1 MSKTRV
7 NLLCR
12 MGSYTRTRKTNRG
25 SITGLSSYED
35 YTQKS
40 GNYDKTREPVGTEI
54 FVGCFAHAPVPLD
67 RTVVLDA
74 GCGTGNYSDAL
85 LHYVGRIEA
94 VDMNAGMLEVA
105 TRKLA
110 WAGDRI
116 SFHFSGIEELPFDDA
131 TLDGVMINQV
141 LHHLPDDA
149 AEGFPAH
156 RRVFQEFAR
165 VLKPGGILT
174 VSTCSQEQLRR
185 GYWHYHLIP
194 EAADALRDRYVPLDE
209 LLEILSDCGLAHRGT
224 FAPIDATVQGESYFN
239 PRGPLNKEWRDGDS
253 VWSLVTEDGL
263 DRALSRIRELD
274 ERGELETYV
283 ARNDVPRSHIGQVTI
298 LYASRR

>member
-1 MSKTRV
+1 
-7 NLLCR
+7 
-12 MGSYTRTRKTNRG
+12 
-25 SITGLSSYED
+25 LSSYED
-35 YTQKS
+35 YTRKS

-54 FVGCFAHAPVPLD
+54 LVGCFAHAPVPLD

-74 GCGTGNYSDAL
+74 GCGTGSYSNAL

-94 VDMNAGMLEVA
+94 VDLNPGMLEVA
-105 TRKLA
+105 ARKLA

-116 SFHFSGIEELPFDDA
+116 SFHSSRIEELPFEDA

-141 LHHLPDDA
+141 LHHLPDEA

-156 RRVFQEFAR
+156 RRVFREFAR

-194 EAADALRDRYVPLDE
+194 EAADALRNRYVPLDE
-209 LLEILSDCGLAHRGT
+209 LLEILDDCGLAHRGSFVPT
-224 FAPIDATVQGESYFN
+224 DATVQGESYFD
-239 PRGPLNKEWRDGDS
+239 PRGPLSKEWRDGDS
-253 VWSLVTEDGL
+253 VWSLVAEDRL
-263 DRALSRIRELD
+263 NLVHSRIRKLE
-274 ERGELETYV
+274 ERGELEAYV
-283 ARNDVPRSHIGQVTI
+283 ARNDAPRTHIGQVTVVF
-298 LYASRR
+298 ASRR

>member
-1 MSKTRV
+1 LGLTRSV
-7 NLLCR
+7 RCAHILL
-12 MGSYTRTRKTNRG
+12 RG
-25 SITGLSSYED
+25 KDEPQGRAALSSYED
-35 YTQKS
+35 YTRKS

-105 TRKLA
+105 ARKLA
-110 WAGDRI
+110 WAGDRV
-116 SFHFSGIEELPFDDA
+116 SFHSSGIEELPFEDA

-141 LHHLPDDA
+141 LHHLPDAA

-156 RRVFQEFAR
+156 RRVFREFAR

-194 EAADALRDRYVPLDE
+194 EAADALRNRYVPLDE
-209 LLEILSDCGLAHRGT
+209 LLEILDDSALDHRGS
-224 FAPIDATVQGESYFN
+224 FAPIDATVQGEAYFD
-239 PRGPLNKEWRDGDS
+239 PRGPLKKEWRDGDS
-253 VWSLVTEDGL
+253 IWSLVAEDRL
-263 DRALSRIRELD
+263 NLALSRIRRLE

-283 ARNDVPRSHIGQVTI
+283 ARNDAPRAHIGQVTVVS
-298 LYASRR
+298 ASRR

>member
-1 MSKTRV
+1 M
-7 NLLCR
+7 
-12 MGSYTRTRKTNRG
+12 
-25 SITGLSSYED
+25 SSYED
-35 YTQKS
+35 YTRKS

-54 FVGCFAHAPVPLD
+54 FVGCFAHAPVPLN

-94 VDMNAGMLEVA
+94 VDMNPGMLDVA
-105 TRKLA
+105 ARKLA

-116 SFHFSGIEELPFDDA
+116 SFHSSGIEELPFEDA

-141 LHHLPDDA
+141 LHHLPAAA

-156 RRVFQEFAR
+156 RRVFREFAR
-165 VLKPGGILT
+165 VLKPGGVLT
-174 VSTCSQEQLRR
+174 VSTCSQEQLRH

-194 EAADALRDRYVPLDE
+194 EAADALRNRYVPLDE
-209 LLEILSDCGLAHRGT
+209 LLEILDDSGLDHRGT
-224 FAPIDATVQGESYFN
+224 FVPIDATVQGNSYFD
-239 PRGPLNKEWRDGDS
+239 PRGPLSKVWRDGDS
-253 VWSLVTEDGL
+253 IWSLVAEDRL
-263 DRALSRIRELD
+263 NLNLSRIRKLD

-283 ARNDVPRSHIGQVTI
+283 ARNDAPRPHIGQVTVVF
-298 LYASRR
+298 ASRR